1 MSENIAEFENGGS
14 EVIKKLGFIYACEK
28 DSKRVLSYNLIQDS
42 YERREIDMETNFM
55 HNF

>member
-1 MSENIAEFENGGS
+1 MMDLDGS
-14 EVIKKLGFIYACEK
+14 ELKLQKLGFIYTCEK

-42 YERREIDMETNFM
+42 YERREIDMENNFM